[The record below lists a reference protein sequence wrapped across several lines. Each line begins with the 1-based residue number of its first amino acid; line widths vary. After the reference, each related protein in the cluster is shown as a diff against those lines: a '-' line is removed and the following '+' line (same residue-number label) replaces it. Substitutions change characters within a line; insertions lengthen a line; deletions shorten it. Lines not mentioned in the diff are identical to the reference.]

1 MSLLKETVRKDRT
14 IVAMDCFYGNCSNFF
29 YSNKKKALILESRPA
44 EAHESM
50 GTQYSED
57 SAVFYLEMLFRIV
70 VQNRD
75 RILTFWNSGTFHF
88 SQILCNIK

>member
-1 MSLLKETVRKDRT
+1 
-14 IVAMDCFYGNCSNFF
+14 MD
-29 YSNKKKALILESRPA
+29 KKLKKALILESRPA

-75 RILTFWNSGTFHF
+75 RILTFWNSGIVLKLRNITFRPCYF
-88 SQILCNIK
+88 SMMRIDEKYGF

>member
-1 MSLLKETVRKDRT
+1 M
-14 IVAMDCFYGNCSNFF
+14 
-29 YSNKKKALILESRPA
+29 ILESRPA

-75 RILTFWNSGTFHF
+75 RILTFWNSGIVLEQIKSCKAVANFEFLKTFF
-88 SQILCNIK
+88 ERKQS

>member
-1 MSLLKETVRKDRT
+1 M
-14 IVAMDCFYGNCSNFF
+14 
-29 YSNKKKALILESRPA
+29 ILESRPA

-75 RILTFWNSGTFHF
+75 RILTFWNSGIVLEKRDITRLETCDHKAKVSIVVFER
-88 SQILCNIK
+88 I

>member
-1 MSLLKETVRKDRT
+1 M
-14 IVAMDCFYGNCSNFF
+14 
-29 YSNKKKALILESRPA
+29 ILESRPA

-75 RILTFWNSGTFHF
+75 RILTFWNSGIVLEKRDITRLVTCAYKAKV
-88 SQILCNIK
+88 SNVVIERIQS